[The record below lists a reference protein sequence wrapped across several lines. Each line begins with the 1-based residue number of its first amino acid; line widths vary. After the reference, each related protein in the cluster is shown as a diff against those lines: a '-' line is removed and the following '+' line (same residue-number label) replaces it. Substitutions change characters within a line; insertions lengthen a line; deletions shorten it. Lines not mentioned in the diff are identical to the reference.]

1 MSEKMKLSVDT
12 GSINVELEDKNG
24 NIIGEFEFVP
34 TDSDILKRFEAVV
47 DVFNGMAFGD
57 EPDTETINRAADT
70 VREQFDYLLGGPVSA
85 GIFAK
90 CGPFTV
96 VKSGN
101 FFFEEVLEGVG
112 GLIESAT
119 KQRINKKLAKA
130 RKAAAKYQ

>member
-70 VREQFDYLLGGPVSA
+70 VREQFDYLLGGPVSV
-85 GIFAK
+85 GIFTK

-130 RKAAAKYQ
+130 RKTAAKYQ

>member
-70 VREQFDYLLGGPVSA
+70 VREQFDYLLGGPVSV
-85 GIFAK
+85 GIFTK

>member
-47 DVFNGMAFGD
+47 NVFNGMSFGD

-70 VREQFDYLLGGPVSA
+70 VREQFDYLLGGPVSV